1 MTRARP
7 FRAAAVVAMIACLD
21 ASGLRRVLLHQSD
34 APPIPKLFGGG
45 VASVLVEAECLR
57 ALDAIGFSVA
67 GA

>member
-1 MTRARP
+1 
-7 FRAAAVVAMIACLD
+7 MIACLD